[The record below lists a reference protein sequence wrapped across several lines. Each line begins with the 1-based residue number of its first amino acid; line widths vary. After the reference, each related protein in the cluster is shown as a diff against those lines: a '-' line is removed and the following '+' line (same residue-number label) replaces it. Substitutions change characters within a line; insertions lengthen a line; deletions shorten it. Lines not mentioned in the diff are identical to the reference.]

1 MKAIRYTLYG
11 IGALLVL
18 LVLGAVVF
26 VMTFNPNKY
35 KPEIERLVKEK
46 TGRTLNLKGDLQVA
60 LWPAL
65 GAKVNGVTLS
75 ERGSDQQFLALDS
88 AHASVA
94 VMPLLHGQAI
104 VDGIRISGLKANVVK
119 EKDGK
124 FNFSDLMEPQP
135 TSEPKPQG
143 KEESKQ
149 QAQKKA
155 EARKEQSGQAVAFD
169 IGSIQI
175 DRSAVTY
182 TDKASGQ
189 EIAVS
194 DLKLSTGKI
203 AEKAD
208 GKLSL
213 AGAVKGK
220 NPDVDVKLDVSG
232 GYKFDL
238 AAKSFAVSKLD
249 AKVTGAAAGITNLN
263 INAKGDV
270 SANPDKNEYKVNG
283 LALDVKGVQDK
294 QNLEAHIAAPEL
306 LIAANSAKGA
316 AVTAALKLT
325 EGQRNI
331 DAQLK
336 LSGVEGSAKS
346 LSIPQL
352 QAEIAMADP
361 ALPQKNVKIPVSGSI
376 RADLEKQTANAD
388 LQSKFDESNIQAKL
402 GLAKF
407 SPPAY
412 QFDVN
417 VDKLN
422 LDRYSTK
429 QQPAQKPVSTPTEE
443 GKAPQSGGN
452 AGQPA
457 PTAQKKEEDSPVDLS
472 FLKGL
477 NANGRLQVGQ
487 LQTNGLKLAN
497 VKAEIHAANGRLDV
511 APHSANLYEGSVSGA
526 ITAMADGR
534 VALKENLNGV
544 SVGPLLRDA
553 AQKDVLEGK
562 GNVVLDVNTA
572 GKSVNAMK
580 KALAGNARVQLKD
593 GAIKG
598 INLAEVFRKAKSAL
612 GTSEQRAQAAQTEKT
627 DFSELNATFK
637 IQNGVAHNDDLDV
650 KSPLFRVGG
659 AGNIDIGN
667 STIDYTTKATV
678 VATTQGQGGAD
689 LAQLSGVTVP
699 VRLVGP
705 FDALSYKVDYAA
717 AATNLA
723 KTKAGE
729 KIKGALEERLGIKK
743 PSGDQQQS
751 GQGSSAQQA
760 PSSDPRDQVKE
771 KLKGLFGR

>member
-1 MKAIRYTLYG
+1 MKAIRISLYVIAG
-11 IGALLVL
+11 LVVL
-18 LVLGAVVF
+18 MVLGVAVF
-26 VMTFNPNKY
+26 AMTFNPNRY
-35 KPEIERLVKEK
+35 KPEIERLVKDK
-46 TGRTLNLKGDLQVA
+46 TGRTLSLKGDLQLA
-60 LWPAL
+60 FWPAL

-75 ERGSDQQFLALDS
+75 EHGSDQQFVAIDS

-94 VMPLLHGQAI
+94 LIPLLHGQAI
-104 VDGIRISGLKANVVK
+104 VDGINVSGLKATVIK
-119 EKDGK
+119 EKDGR
-124 FNFSDLMEPQP
+124 FNFSDLMEQQP
-135 TSEPKPQG
+135 TEAKG
-143 KEESKQ
+143 KQESKE

-155 EARKEQSGQAVAFD
+155 DQRKSEGGQAVAFD
-169 IGSIQI
+169 IGSVNI

-182 TDKASGQ
+182 IDKASGQ

-203 AEKAD
+203 AERAD
-208 GKLSL
+208 GKLEL
-213 AGAVKGK
+213 KAAVKAK
-220 NPDVDVKLDVSG
+220 NPDADVKVDVSG

-238 AAKSFAVSKLD
+238 PAKSFAISKLD
-249 AKVTGAAAGITNLN
+249 AKVTGAAAGITNLDV
-263 INAKGDV
+263 NAKGDV
-270 SANPDKNEYKVNG
+270 SANPDKNEYNVKG

-306 LIAANSAKGA
+306 QIAADKAKGA
-316 AVTAALKLT
+316 AVTANLSMK
-325 EGQRNI
+325 
-331 DAQLK
+331 DAAREVQAALK
-336 LSGVEGSAKS
+336 LSGVEGSAKALTIS
-346 LSIPQL
+346 QL
-352 QAEIAMADP
+352 QADLTVNDP
-361 ALPQKNVKIPVSGSI
+361 SLPQKNIKIPVAGSI
-376 RADLEKQTANAD
+376 RADLEKQTANAE
-388 LQSKFDESNIQAKL
+388 LTSKFDESNIQAKL

-412 QFDVN
+412 NFDIN

-422 LDRYSTK
+422 LDRYTK
-429 QQPAQKPVSTPTEE
+429 QPEKKPVSTPTEE
-443 GKAPQSGGN
+443 GKAPPSGGQ
-452 AGQPA
+452 QPA
-457 PTAQKKEEDSPVDLS
+457 PTAQKKEEDTPVDLS

-487 LQTNGLKLAN
+487 LQASGLKLAN
-497 VKAEIHAANGRLDV
+497 VKAEVHAANGKLDV
-511 APHSANLYEGSVSGA
+511 APHSANLYDGSIAGT

-534 VALKENLNGV
+534 VAVKENLNGV
-544 SVGPLLRDA
+544 AIGPLLRDV

-562 GNVVLDVNTA
+562 GNVTLDVNTA
-572 GKSVNAMK
+572 GKSVNGMK

-612 GTSEQRAQAAQTEKT
+612 GTQEQRAQAAQTEKT

-659 AGNIDIGN
+659 AGDIDIGN
-667 STIDYTTKATV
+667 SKIDYTTKATV
-678 VATTQGQGGAD
+678 VASTQGQGGAD

-729 KIKGALEERLGIKK
+729 KLKGALEERLGIKK
-743 PSGDQQQS
+743 PSGDQQS
-751 GQGSSAQQA
+751 GQGSTQQQQ
-760 PSSDPRDQVKE
+760 PDKRQETVD

>member
-18 LVLGAVVF
+18 LVLGGVIFA
-26 VMTFNPNKY
+26 MTFNPNRY

-46 TGRTLNLKGDLQVA
+46 TGRTLSLKGDLQVA
-60 LWPAL
+60 IWPAL
-65 GAKVNGVTLS
+65 GARVNGVTFS
-75 ERGSDQQFLALDS
+75 EHGSDQQFLALDS

-94 VMPLLHGQAI
+94 LMPLLHGQAI
-104 VDGIRISGLKANVVK
+104 VDGIRVSGLKATIVK
-119 EKDGK
+119 EKDGR
-124 FNFSDLMEPQP
+124 FNFSDLMEAKPQ
-135 TSEPKPQG
+135 EPKAGQKPA
-143 KEESKQ
+143 E
-149 QAQKKA
+149 KKA
-155 EARKEQSGQAVAFD
+155 EQRKDEGGQAVAFD

-182 TDKASGQ
+182 IDKASGQ
-189 EIAVS
+189 ELAVS

-208 GKLSL
+208 GKLEL
-213 AGAVKGK
+213 KAAVKGK
-220 NPDVDVKLDVSG
+220 NPDADVKVDVSG

-249 AKVTGAAAGITNLN
+249 AKVTGTAAGITNLN
-263 INAKGDV
+263 VNAKGDV
-270 SANPDKNEYKVNG
+270 SANPDKNEYKVSG

-316 AVTAALKLT
+316 AVTANLKLN

-336 LSGVEGSAKS
+336 LSGVEGSAKA

-352 QAEIAMADP
+352 SADIAMSDP
-361 ALPQKNVKIPVSGSI
+361 SLPQKNVKIPVTGSLK
-376 RADLEKQTANAD
+376 ADLEKQTADAD
-388 LQSKFDESNIQAKL
+388 LSSKFDESNIQAKL

-422 LDRYSTK
+422 LDRYTK
-429 QQPAQKPVSTPTEE
+429 QPEQKPVSTPKEE
-443 GKAPQSGGN
+443 GKAP
-452 AGQPA
+452 APGQAPA
-457 PTAQKKEEDSPVDLS
+457 PTAQKKNDDTPVDLS

-477 NANGRLQVGQ
+477 NANGRLQVGA
-487 LQTNGLKLAN
+487 LQANGLKLAN
-497 VKAEIHAANGRLDV
+497 VKAEVHAANGKLDI
-511 APHSANLYEGSVSGA
+511 APHSANLYEGAVSGA

-544 SVGPLLRDA
+544 AVGPLLRDL

-562 GNVVLDVNTA
+562 GNVALDVNTA

-598 INLAEVFRKAKSAL
+598 INLAEVFRKAKTAL
-612 GTSEQRAQAAQTEKT
+612 GSQAARAEAREVQKT

-650 KSPLFRVGG
+650 KSPLFRITGKGDV
-659 AGNIDIGN
+659 DIGN
-667 STIDYTTKATV
+667 SSIDYVTSATV
-678 VATTQGQGGAD
+678 VATTKGQGGED
-689 LAQLSGVTVP
+689 LTQLSGLTVP

-723 KTKAGE
+723 KSKAGE
-729 KIKGALEERLGIKK
+729 KIRGALEGRLGISK
-743 PSGDQQQS
+743 PPAGEQQS
-751 GQGSSAQQA
+751 GQGSSTQQQQ
-760 PSSDPRDQVKE
+760 PDRRQETMD
-771 KLKGLFGR
+771 KLKGLLGR